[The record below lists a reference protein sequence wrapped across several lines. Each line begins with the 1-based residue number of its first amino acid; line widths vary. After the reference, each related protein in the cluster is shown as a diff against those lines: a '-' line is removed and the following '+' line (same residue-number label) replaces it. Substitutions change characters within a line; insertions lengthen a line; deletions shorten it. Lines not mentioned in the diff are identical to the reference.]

1 MMTDMNLFSVLLAKA
16 LSGGG
21 GSGSGGSAD
30 DVSYDNTTSGLTA
43 SDVQD
48 AIDEIASKLSSLNVT
63 LTQDEYDLLPAE
75 TKNNGSYYFIVGDD
89 S

>member
-1 MMTDMNLFSVLLAKA
+1 MSDMNLFSVLLAKA

-30 DVSYDNTTSGLTA
+30 DISYDNTTSGLTA